1 MPASPQSKHIHP
13 EGNNGVSLF
22 GSSAA
27 ESVKSYA
34 SACACCPGGASRQE
48 TQTPRSASPVCLPS
62 GQERRGGPG
71 LLEVYHL
78 PTVSPLSSGWGWPA
92 LPCSYL
98 GEGFALYWGPPIL
111 GGHLLPRVPEMGV
124 LKETY
129 LPFRRSAPSTLG
141 WGQAICFL
149 GITRRPRR
157 PHRGR
162 LNPAD
167 GRSVARDL
175 ALRPWPLEAHFLFC
189 APESLLLGGTGGPSR
204 TQNAVPKSS
213 PFPWREAPGSGGPQS
228 PGQPNS
234 GAPRSPSLT
243 TSFSSLPVNH

>member
-1 MPASPQSKHIHP
+1 MLPRWGELTGDPDSPERQPSVPALGPGKRRGPRPPGGVPPAHSPAALLRVGVASPP
-13 EGNNGVSLF
+13 LLLPWGGVR
-22 GSSAA
+22 
-27 ESVKSYA
+27 SVLGTSN
-34 SACACCPGGASRQE
+34 
-48 TQTPRSASPVCLPS
+48 S
-62 GQERRGGPG
+62 GQAPATQSPPDGGT
-71 LLEVYHL
+71 E
-78 PTVSPLSSGWGWPA
+78 
-92 LPCSYL
+92 
-98 GEGFALYWGPPIL
+98 
-111 GGHLLPRVPEMGV
+111 
-124 LKETY
+124 Y
-129 LPFRRSAPSTLG
+129 LPFLRSAPSTLG
-141 WGQAICFL
+141 SGQAICFL

-167 GRSVARDL
+167 GQSVARDL

-234 GAPRSPSLT
+234 GAPRLAFPHHFL
-243 TSFSSLPVNH
+243 LWPAG